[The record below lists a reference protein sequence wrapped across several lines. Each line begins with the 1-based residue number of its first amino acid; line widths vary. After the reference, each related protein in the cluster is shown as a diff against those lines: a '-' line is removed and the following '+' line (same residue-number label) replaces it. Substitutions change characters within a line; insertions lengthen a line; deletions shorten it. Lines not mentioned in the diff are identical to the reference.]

1 MKNLGVTKVIRKSK
15 TRIERTLSEGMFSV
29 ERDESVLIPLP
40 IFIAAWKQLK
50 SAVSKELFGEENDF
64 EIEELTSVE
73 FRIAQIEDD
82 PNDVQLSSII
92 CKGRL
97 FLGRHTDFANAHF
110 YGEDS
115 LKIATQL
122 YVAAAD
128 YFDGKNAQM
137 EFSEIEK
144 D

>member
-1 MKNLGVTKVIRKSK
+1 MKNLGVTKVVRKSK
-15 TRIERTLSEGMFSV
+15 TRIERTLSEGTFSV

-50 SAVSKELFGEENDF
+50 SAVSKELLGEENEF

-97 FLGRHTDFANAHF
+97 FLERHTDFANAHF
-110 YGEDS
+110 YDDNS

>member
-1 MKNLGVTKVIRKSK
+1 MKNLGVTKVIRKNK
-15 TRIERTLSEGMFSV
+15 TRIERATKDGTFVV
-29 ERDESVLIPLP
+29 ERDEGILIPRPDFLN
-40 IFIAAWKQLK
+40 AWKQLK
-50 SAVSKELFGEENDF
+50 LAVSKELLGEENDF

-82 PNDVQLSSII
+82 PNDVQLSSLI

-97 FLGRHTDFANAHF
+97 FLERHTDFANAHF
-110 YGEDS
+110 YGEIS